1 MVFARIIGRTVDRLV
16 DRNERGHG
24 IGCRVAHILAPMGLA
39 ILASMIVPACSR
51 YRVFRAGAAGAKL
64 ASRQGMISALEGLQA
79 EVQAG
84 VETPMP
90 DAMKAFG
97 ISGGFK
103 QNMSQLF
110 SSHPP
115 LDVRIA
121 A

>member
-1 MVFARIIGRTVDRLV
+1 
-16 DRNERGHG
+16 
-24 IGCRVAHILAPMGLA
+24 
-39 ILASMIVPACSR
+39 MIVMAFSR
-51 YRVFRAGAAGAKL
+51 YREFRADAAGAKL
-64 ASRQGMISALEGLQA
+64 ASRQGMISALERLQA

-103 QNMSQLF
+103 QNMRKLF

-115 LDVRIA
+115 LAVRIA
-121 A
+121 ALGRGSSVPRCSVCLCARCRYTSR